1 MSVAYFS
8 QVMRLRLPDP
18 TEKLVL
24 LAFAEHANE
33 DGLTF
38 PSVDLVAA
46 EALCSGRTVQRIIQR
61 FTENGLLRLHKR
73 ASGRGY
79 PTCYR
84 VDPWAIG
91 DVPEYAELRERQR
104 SGSHPAPALRPS
116 KRLEDHPQGDLL
128 AEKGD
133 TLMSPIAES
142 GGPQKGDTDPG
153 RGDRSGEKGDTLM
166 SSEPLTYNQKERADA
181 RPVDNSLASSLDHT
195 DQCHPSRTDHN
206 QKEHATARPAK
217 HSRSSRPREKHQQE
231 DASAS
236 THYRE
241 TLEQITEKARAHA
254 ISPRKLWEHDF
265 AFRNRVNCQVHILA
279 INQNEAR
286 RLNIKKRQPDETI
299 MDFERRVSAE
309 ALQCQGID
317 LSTPPEEAR
326 RQALSIR

>member
-8 QVMRLRLPDP
+8 QVMRLRLSDP

-61 FTENGLLRLHKR
+61 FTDVGLLRLHKR

-104 SGSHPAPALRPS
+104 SGSHTTPARRPS
-116 KRLEDHPQGDLL
+116 ERPEDHPQGDLL

-133 TLMSPIAES
+133 TRVSPIPAAS
-142 GGPQKGDTDPG
+142 GPQKGDTETG

-166 SSEPLTYNQKERADA
+166 SPEPITFNQKERANA
-181 RPVDNSLASSLDHT
+181 RPVDNSLPLDLT
-195 DQCHPSRTDHN
+195 DPCHPSRTDHN
-206 QKEHATARPAK
+206 KKERANARPEDN
-217 HSRSSRPREKHQQE
+217 SRSSRPRDTSLQG
-231 DASAS
+231 DNSAS
-236 THYRE
+236 PNYRE
-241 TLEQITEKARAHA
+241 TLEQIIEKARAHA
-254 ISPRKLWEHDF
+254 IEPLKKWENDF
-265 AFRNRVNCQVHILA
+265 AFRNRVNCSVHILA
-279 INQNEAR
+279 VSKDEAR
-286 RLNIKKRQPDETI
+286 RLKIEQRRPDETVT
-299 MDFERRVSAE
+299 DFEDRVDLE
-309 ALQCQGID
+309 ALRCKGID
-317 LSTPPEEAR
+317 LSTPPNEAR
-326 RQALSIR
+326 RQALNIR

>member
-8 QVMRLRLPDP
+8 QVMRLRLSDP

-61 FTENGLLRLHKR
+61 FTDSGLLHLHKR

-104 SGSHPAPALRPS
+104 SGSHPAPVPRPS
-116 KRLEDHPQGDLL
+116 ERPEDHPQGDLL
-128 AEKGD
+128 DQKGD
-133 TLMSPIAES
+133 TIVSPIAEP
-142 GGPQKGDTDPG
+142 GGPQKGDTDPR
-153 RGDRSGEKGDTLM
+153 RGDKSSEKGDTLM
-166 SSEPLTYNQKERADA
+166 SPEPLTLNQKERANA

-195 DQCHPSRTDHN
+195 DPSHPSPTDRNHPKPFPPN
-206 QKEHATARPAK
+206 AWA
-217 HSRSSRPREKHQQE
+217 
-231 DASAS
+231 
-236 THYRE
+236 E
-241 TLEQITEKARAHA
+241 TLEKITEKARAHA
-254 ISPRKLWEHDF
+254 IDPRKQWEHEF

-286 RLNIKKRQPDETI
+286 RLQIEERQPAETVTE
-299 MDFERRVSAE
+299 FERRVSTE
-309 ALQCQGID
+309 ALRYTGID
-317 LSTPPEEAR
+317 LTMPPDEAR
-326 RQALSIR
+326 RQALSRR